1 MRIGEVAAA
10 AGLQAATIRFYEQAG
25 LLPAPPRTAGG
36 YRDYPPETSGRL
48 RFVRDAQSA
57 GLTLSEIRGILAIR
71 DTGNPPCGHVV
82 PIIDAHLDQIQ
93 RRISEL
99 AAARAALRSLAR
111 RAAATDP
118 ADCTGSDI
126 CSILSRPIPAHRT
139 AEKRT
144 AEKIRQIPVRRT
156 PAGISGARSR

>member
-10 AGLQAATIRFYEQAG
+10 AGLQANTIRFYEQAG
-25 LLPAPPRTAGG
+25 LLPPPPRTAAG
-36 YRDYPPETSGRL
+36 YRDYPPETSVRL

-57 GLTLSEIRGILAIR
+57 GLMLSEIRGILAIR
-71 DTGNPPCGHVV
+71 DTGNPPCAHVV
-82 PIIDAHLDQIQ
+82 PLIDAHLDQIQ

-139 AEKRT
+139 A
-144 AEKIRQIPVRRT
+144 AKIRQIPVRRT
-156 PAGISGARSR
+156 PVGVSRGRSQ